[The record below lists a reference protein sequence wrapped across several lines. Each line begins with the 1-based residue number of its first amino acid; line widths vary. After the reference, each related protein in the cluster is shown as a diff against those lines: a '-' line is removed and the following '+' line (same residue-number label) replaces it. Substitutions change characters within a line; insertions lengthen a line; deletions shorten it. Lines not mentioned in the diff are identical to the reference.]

1 MAQARTVAC
10 RECVRD
16 VARFNAAHERSM
28 GFGDKQLVFGGAP
41 PGSPWGT
48 LGAVAARALE
58 PLGYSVS
65 IEAEASMGRCPR
77 LVHEGQL
84 EFGANQSMTTRW
96 AYLGIRSYRHAGA
109 MPRLRTLATVMM
121 PAWLG
126 VAVRWEI
133 GITSLA
139 QVRERQ
145 YPLRVLGGGR
155 DLFEPIWAYY
165 GLSREL
171 IESWGGVFQPPPRR
185 AAGSQWTM
193 APWVRT
199 GEFDLIME
207 PLYAANTI
215 EACYWQEAS
224 ILHNLRFLEFPEELV
239 AQMCGELGIGA
250 YPGSIPFRLVRGVD
264 RPIRT
269 IYRPLQGY
277 LARDD
282 MPDDFA
288 YLFART
294 LDQSRA
300 LLRQTHIPFSYDERT
315 VAMDVGVPLHAGA
328 AQYYREMG
336 YPSATSPEAVSLSA

>member
-1 MAQARTVAC
+1 MSFADR
-10 RECVRD
+10 
-16 VARFNAAHERSM
+16 
-28 GFGDKQLVFGGAP
+28 QLSFGGAP

-58 PLGYSVS
+58 PLQYSVR
-65 IEAEASMGRCPR
+65 IEPEASMGRCPG
-77 LVHEGQL
+77 LVHAGQL
-84 EFGANQSMTTRW
+84 ELGANQSMTTRW
-96 AYLGIRSYRHAGA
+96 AHLGIKSYERNRA

-121 PAWLG
+121 PAWFG
-126 VAVRWEI
+126 IAVRWET
-133 GITSLA
+133 GITDLG

-145 YPLRVLGGGR
+145 YPLRVLGGR
-155 DLFEPIWAYY
+155 EMYAPILAHY

-171 IESWGGVFQPPPRR
+171 IESWGGVFQPPARR
-185 AAGSQWTM
+185 APGSGWTM

-199 GEFDLIME
+199 GEFDVIME

-215 EACYWQEAS
+215 EACYWHEAS
-224 ILHNLRFLEFPEELV
+224 VLYNLRFLELPEKLV
-239 AQMCGELGIGA
+239 SRMCTDLGTGA

-282 MPDDFA
+282 MPDEFA
-288 YLFART
+288 YLFARA
-294 LDQSRA
+294 LDDGRA

-315 VAMDVGVPLHAGA
+315 IAMDVGVPLHPGA
-328 AQYYREMG
+328 AQYYREKG
-336 YPSATSPEAVSLSA
+336 YSLSAAPNAVSCGA